1 MVPPEVRRKRDQL
14 AAAECDVA
22 WCDDDRLDDENMEG
36 VSPGGY
42 LNRFGWYVIGTTGG
56 GNAVV
61 VSRDDPGVYFAD
73 YTWYDDK
80 EIDFQ
85 DYRNNGEYVRV
96 EFNEPNVRRS
106 LFPLAGSLEEFLANI
121 TQIAE
126 RLDKIG

>member
-1 MVPPEVRRKRDQL
+1 MIPPEVKRKRDGL

-22 WCDDDRLDDENMEG
+22 WCDDDRLRDENMEG

-61 VSRDDPGVYFAD
+61 VSGEDPGVYFAD
-73 YTWYDDK
+73 HTWYGDQ

-85 DYRNNGEYVRV
+85 DYRHGKEWVIL

-106 LFPLAGSLEEFLANI
+106 LFPLAGSLEEFLAN
-121 TQIAE
+121 TPRIAAV
-126 RLDKIG
+126 LDKIG